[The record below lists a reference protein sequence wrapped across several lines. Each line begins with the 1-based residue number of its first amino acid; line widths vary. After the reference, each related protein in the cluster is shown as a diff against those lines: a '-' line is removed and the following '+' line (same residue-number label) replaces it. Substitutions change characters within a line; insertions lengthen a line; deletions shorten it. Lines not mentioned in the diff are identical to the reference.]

1 MLSNEHLAVE
11 FFGFH
16 KLLIAMLCFH
26 AELVFIIFQQSLD
39 VIFDDKQVSFILWLL
54 RIGH

>member
-39 VIFDDKQVSFILWLL
+39 VIFYDKQVSFILWLL